1 MPSILTNTRYQ
12 AFATAGLV
20 IGFMLAGLWFGIRPN
35 AADAGTFG
43 DVLKAFARE
52 TQTKTIVTFILIDV
66 VTGVI
71 AALRVGTFDGQRFA
85 AFMGSNVL
93 PYLFGYML
101 FWFVSYFG
109 LTDVLTPELAATLSN
124 FGFGAVM
131 SSLAM
136 SIVDNTT
143 RARVGST
150 PPADVHEFTAA
161 NVNVNNTQG

>member
-12 AFATAGLV
+12 AFATVALV
-20 IGFMLAGLWFGIRPN
+20 IGFMLAGLWFGIRPD
-35 AADAGTFG
+35 AADKGTFG

-85 AFMGSNVL
+85 AFMSSNVL

-109 LTDVLTPELAATLSN
+109 LTDVLTPEIAATLSN

-131 SSLAM
+131 SALSM
-136 SIVDNTT
+136 SVVDNLT
-143 RARVGST
+143 RARAGST
-150 PPADVHEFTAA
+150 PPADIHEFLAP
-161 NVNVNNTQG
+161 NVEVKNPQG